1 MQSVGSIGVLLSAIQ
16 KEFNTSLA
24 AVQWIGLMGSI
35 MLSSFSLG
43 FGRAGDLIGRRTIFK
58 TGLTLY
64 TAGAGFAAFSG
75 TFAHLL
81 APRGGIGLGFAL
93 AAPTAARVLSSRA
106 GRHLR
111 ARSPGLLP

>member
-43 FGRAGDLIGRRTIFK
+43 FGRASDLIGRRTIFK

-64 TAGAGFAAFSG
+64 TAGAGLAGFSRNFSHVLASPGGTAFGLS
-75 TFAHLL
+75 L
-81 APRGGIGLGFAL
+81 AGPMS
-93 AAPTAARVLSSRA
+93 AART
-106 GRHLR
+106 
-111 ARSPGLLP
+111 